1 MTAAFVLLAGLL
13 VGGWL
18 ALRPLLRPAAW
29 PDEPPDRRDDV
40 ARAVSS
46 LRDLEF
52 AVAAGTIDPVD
63 AARLRAR
70 IEASAFAPAERVG
83 GPAPVRTFLV
93 AALIAG
99 LAAVLVVALL
109 PASAG
114 DRAPGETITGTA
126 PQGAPSTADLEATVR
141 ARPGDIPAR
150 LALADAYEAEGRAS
164 DAAEQYKAVLAIDQ
178 ENVPALNGLGLLLFR
193 SGSLDGALLSTERV
207 LALRPRDADAL
218 FLKGLAL
225 YRQERWREAVDVWKL
240 YLDVGEFHPAA
251 PMIRSLYEDARRKSE
266 GK

>member
-1 MTAAFVLLAGLL
+1 MTEALVLVVAVLG
-13 VGGWL
+13 GGWL
-18 ALRPLLRPAAW
+18 ALRPLLGPAAW

-52 AVAAGTIDPVD
+52 ARAAGTIDAAD

-70 IEASAFAPAERVG
+70 IEASAFATDDPG
-83 GPAPVRTFLV
+83 GAPAPVRTFVV

-99 LAAVLVVALL
+99 VAAVLIVALL

-126 PQGAPSTADLEATVR
+126 PAGGSSRADLEARVKAAPSDVPT
-141 ARPGDIPAR
+141 R
-150 LALADAYEAEGRAS
+150 LALAEAYAEEGRAS
-164 DAAEQYKAVLAIDQ
+164 EAADQYRAVLGLEPD
-178 ENVPALNGLGLLLFR
+178 NVPALNGLGLLLFR
-193 SGSLDGALLSTERV
+193 SGSPEGALLATDRV

-218 FLKGLAL
+218 FLKGLVL
-225 YRQERWREAVDVWKL
+225 YTQEKYADAVKVWAL

-251 PMIRSLYEDARRKSE
+251 AMVRSLYEDAKRKIR
-266 GK
+266 